1 MFRYKITKFYAIYF
15 CVGRGHSSANVCAQ
29 STETYVDMPVGFQV
43 IALFRET
50 ILNSR
55 CKILGTDKSEDRPLG
70 CKWRSKGPWEKNLSR
85 TASTIN
91 RKKNEKVNIE
101 QATKAQRG
109 SRGIAILFL

>member
-1 MFRYKITKFYAIYF
+1 MLWYKITKFYAIYF

-43 IALFRET
+43 IALFREM

-55 CKILGTDKSEDRPLG
+55 CKILRADKSEDRPLG

-91 RKKNEKVNIE
+91 RKKMRRLTSNRPLKP
-101 QATKAQRG
+101 RG
-109 SRGIAILFL
+109 GVEV